1 VQART
6 QALQASR
13 HHDIYDVSQAIQA
26 RHHQDATMNQSLLP
40 TAAAGA
46 SPRATQPDHGASRRR
61 LVSAAGAATIGGQ
74 FHPAWIRPARAAPK
88 VLKIM
93 QWNHFVPAFDEW
105 FNKKFTREWGEKNN
119 TEVIVTNVGMTSIEG
134 RASAEIGK
142 KQGHDLCM
150 FLSPPASYED
160 HVIDHKDIYAECER
174 KYGKPLDIA
183 IKSTFNPITRK
194 YFGFSDSY
202 VPDPVNYRKD
212 LWDDVGVAPTSWLAI
227 LEGGRKIKQKHG
239 IPVGI
244 GMSNEL
250 DSSMALRS
258 ILHSF
263 GAAEQNAEGQPT
275 LSSRQALEALKFA
288 KALYTET
295 MTDEIFSWD
304 ASSNNRLMLAG
315 KGSLTLN
322 AISVTRT
329 GESEKIAIANKIH
342 LAKPA
347 SGPAAQLGVMH
358 LMNAYVIWK
367 FARNIDGAKKFLVD
381 LAGQSREAFLASGFY
396 NFPTF
401 PQLVPD
407 LKQLIA
413 RDPKAVPEDKYAIF
427 TDADKWTV
435 NVGYPG
441 YSNAAV
447 DEIWKEWLLPRMFAD
462 AASGRLKP
470 EEALDMYAK
479 QSKQIFDKWRTRRK
493 V

>member
-1 VQART
+1 MTQDSHSQGKPESPACVRGSAQRTKPVTASAR
-6 QALQASR
+6 R
-13 HHDIYDVSQAIQA
+13 H
-26 RHHQDATMNQSLLP
+26 LLGV
-40 TAAAGA
+40 AAGGVL
-46 SPRATQPDHGASRRR
+46 S
-61 LVSAAGAATIGGQ
+61 SAA
-74 FHPAWIRPARAAPK
+74 IRPVKAAPK

-105 FNKKFTREWGEKNN
+105 FNKKFTKEWGERNN
-119 TEVIVTNVGMTSIEG
+119 TEVIVTNVGMTSIES
-134 RASAEIGK
+134 RASAEIAK

-160 HVIDHKDIYAECER
+160 QVIDHREIYAECDR
-174 KYGKPLDIA
+174 KYGKPLNIA
-183 IKSTFNPITRK
+183 TRSTYNPITRK

-212 LWDDVGVAPTSWLAI
+212 LWDDVGVTPDSWMSI
-227 LEGGRKIKQKHG
+227 LEGGRRIKQKHG
-239 IPVGI
+239 VPVGI

-258 ILHSF
+258 ILHCF
-263 GAAEQNAEGQPT
+263 GAAEQNEDGQPT
-275 LSSRQALEALKFA
+275 LKSRQTLEALKFA
-288 KALYTET
+288 KELYTET

-322 AISVTRT
+322 AISITRT
-329 GESEKIAIANKIH
+329 GENEKIAIANRIH
-342 LAKPA
+342 LGKPA
-347 SGPAAQLGVMH
+347 RGPVAQLGVMH

-367 FARNIDGAKKFLVD
+367 FARNIEGAKKFLVD
-381 LAGQSREAFLASGFY
+381 LTGQSREAFLASGFY

-413 RDPKAVPEDKYAIF
+413 KDPRAVPQDKYSVF
-427 TDADKWTV
+427 GDAESWTV

-441 YSNAAV
+441 FSNAAI
-447 DEIWKEWLLPRMFAD
+447 DEIWKSWLIPQMFAD
-462 AASGRLKP
+462 AASGRMSP
-470 EEALDMYAK
+470 EAAMDQYAEK
-479 QSKQIFDKWRTRRK
+479 SRQIFQTWRARK
-493 V
+493 KV

>member
-1 VQART
+1 
-6 QALQASR
+6 
-13 HHDIYDVSQAIQA
+13 
-26 RHHQDATMNQSLLP
+26 M
-40 TAAAGA
+40 
-46 SPRATQPDHGASRRR
+46 
-61 LVSAAGAATIGGQ
+61 SAAGALGALELSPPLMRKAQ
-74 FHPAWIRPARAAPK
+74 AAPK
-88 VLKIM
+88 VLKIL

-105 FNKKFTREWGEKNN
+105 FNKKFVKEWGERNN
-119 TEVIVTNVGMTSIEG
+119 TEVIVTNVGMTSIES
-134 RASAEIGK
+134 RASAEIAK
-142 KQGHDLCM
+142 NQGHDLCM

-160 HVIDHKDIYAECER
+160 NVIDHRDIYAECER

-183 IKSTFNPITRK
+183 IKSTYNPITKK

-212 LWDDVGVAPTSWLAI
+212 LWDDVGVIPDSWDAI
-227 LEGGRKIKQKHG
+227 RDGGRKVKQKHK

-263 GAAEQNAEGQPT
+263 GGSEQTAEGIPNLKSAGT
-275 LSSRQALEALKFA
+275 LEALKFA

-329 GESEKIAIANKIH
+329 GENEKIPIASKIF
-342 LAKPA
+342 LGRPAK
-347 SGPAAQLGVMH
+347 GPAGQIGVMH

-381 LAGQSREAFLASGFY
+381 LAGQSRNAFLASEFY

-413 RDPKAVPEDKYAIF
+413 NDPKANPTDKYNIF
-427 TDADKWTV
+427 TDADRWTV

-441 YSNAAV
+441 YASGPI
-447 DEIWKEWLLPRMFAD
+447 DEIWKEWLLPKMFAD
-462 AASGRLKP
+462 AASGRLSP
-470 EEALDMYAK
+470 EDALDMYAN
-479 QSKQIFDKWRTRRK
+479 QSKLIFDKWRARK
-493 V
+493 KA

>member
-1 VQART
+1 MAK
-6 QALQASR
+6 SSS
-13 HHDIYDVSQAIQA
+13 D
-26 RHHQDATMNQSLLP
+26 QS
-40 TAAAGA
+40 
-46 SPRATQPDHGASRRR
+46 ASRRR
-61 LVSAAGAATIGGQ
+61 FIKQAGAMALT
-74 FHPAWIRPARAAPK
+74 PALAPQLMGTAQAAPRK
-88 VLKIM
+88 SLKIM

-105 FNKKFTREWGEKNN
+105 FNKVFIKQWGEKND
-119 TEVIVTNVGMTSIEG
+119 TDVVVTNVAMTSIES
-134 RASAEIGK
+134 RAAAELSK

-160 HVIDHKDIYAECER
+160 HVIDHRDIYAECER

-183 IKSTFNPITRK
+183 TRSTYNPVTKK
-194 YFGFSDSY
+194 YYGFSDSY

-212 LWDDVGVAPTSWLAI
+212 LWDDVGVTPSSWQDI
-227 LEGGRKIKQKHG
+227 LDGGRKIKKKHG

-258 ILHSF
+258 LLTAF
-263 GAAEQNAEGQPT
+263 GASEQTADGRPS
-275 LSSRQALEALKFA
+275 LKSAAALDALKYA

-322 AISVTRT
+322 AISITRT
-329 GESEKIAIANKIH
+329 GESEKISIADKI
-342 LAKPA
+342 LLKMPA
-347 SGPAAQLGVMH
+347 QGPAAQLGVMH

-367 FARNIDGAKKFLVD
+367 FAKNIDGAKKFLVD
-381 LAGQSREAFLASGFY
+381 LAGESRNAFLASGFY

-407 LKQLIA
+407 LEKLISN
-413 RDPKAVPEDKYAIF
+413 DPKGTPPDKYKIF
-427 TDADKWTV
+427 SDAAKWTV

-441 YSNAAV
+441 YSNPAI
-447 DEIWKEWLLPRMFAD
+447 DEIWKSWLIPRMFAD
-462 AASGRLKP
+462 AASGRLTP
-470 EEALDMYAK
+470 EASLDLYSAESIK
-479 QSKQIFDKWRTRRK
+479 IFDKWRKLGK